1 MLSVSFFGGS
11 MLIALDYDGTFTE
24 DPTLWVSFIAMAQA
38 HGHDVI
44 GVTMRYEF
52 EKNTMLKSYASL
64 LDRVIFT
71 GRLAKKPFLEAE
83 GIKVD
88 IWIDDRPDFI
98 LNSASPL

>member
-1 MLSVSFFGGS
+1 

-52 EKNTMLKSYASL
+52 EKTQC
-64 LDRVIFT
+64 
-71 GRLAKKPFLEAE
+71 
-83 GIKVD
+83 
-88 IWIDDRPDFI
+88 
-98 LNSASPL
+98 